1 MALMFRS
8 ATDLKDRLRRV
19 LRDAQ
24 KGDVVITLRGTPT
37 AILRRLTSAELEAV
51 MLLQSPAVRRRV
63 QRALSQAQSSKGVDL
78 EILMEELGTRTT

>member
-1 MALMFRS
+1 M
-8 ATDLKDRLRRV
+8 
-19 LRDAQ
+19 
-24 KGDVVITLRGTPT
+24 TLRV
-37 AILRRLTSAELEAV
+37 RRLTSAELEAV